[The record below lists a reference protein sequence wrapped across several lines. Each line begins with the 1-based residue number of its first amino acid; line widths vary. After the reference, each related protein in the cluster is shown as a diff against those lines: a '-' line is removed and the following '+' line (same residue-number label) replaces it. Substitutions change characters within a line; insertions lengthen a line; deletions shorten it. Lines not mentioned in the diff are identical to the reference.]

1 MAAGMDAAA
10 GRMRPVAIRTLGCK
24 VNTYESEQ
32 ILERLVRTGR
42 YCAAA
47 GGEAELVIVNS
58 CTVTREADR
67 QTRQEIRRSVRDN
80 PNALVV
86 VTGCYAEMDAAA
98 CSQVDGV
105 DLVVGNALKLRIPEI
120 LSRFEAGELPR
131 IVTAHDAGDLL
142 GLPDLLLSGF
152 AERARA
158 FVQIQQG
165 CDQGCTFCIIHRAR
179 GASRSIAPEAIVR
192 QVRRLAGSGF
202 REFVLCGVDLGSWGR
217 DLGAGNDFVTL
228 LRSIIAVDDD
238 FRIRLGSLD
247 PVHIDPE
254 LVDLIAAEPRL
265 CPHLHVSMQ
274 SGHTLILK
282 RMKRRYDR
290 EALYRAVLGA
300 RDRIDD
306 LVVGADVMAG
316 FPTEDDE
323 HFEATRRA
331 IVELDVA
338 FPHVFPYSPR
348 PGTPAARIPRQVDAP
363 TRQARAAALRET
375 GREVLER
382 TLHRFHGRHVDM
394 LVEGTDGDGSLARGR
409 LANYLP
415 ATAVMP
421 GADDVRGQ
429 WCRIS
434 ISGNDGASLHGES
447 AQLTLK

>member
-1 MAAGMDAAA
+1 MAAGTDAVG
-10 GRMRPVAIRTLGCK
+10 GRVRPVAIRTLGCK
-24 VNTYESEQ
+24 VNSYESEQ

-42 YCAAA
+42 YAAAA

-80 PNALVV
+80 PNARVV

-98 CSQVDGV
+98 CSEVEGV
-105 DLVVGNALKLRIPEI
+105 DLVVGNALKLRIPE
-120 LSRFEAGELPR
+120 LLARFEAGELPR
-131 IVTAHDAGDLL
+131 IVTPDDAVELL

-179 GASRSIAPEAIVR
+179 GASRSIAPDAIVR
-192 QVRRLAGSGF
+192 QVRRLADAGF

-217 DLGAGNDFVTL
+217 DLGAGNDLVTL
-228 LRSIIAVDDD
+228 LRSILAVDDD

-247 PVHIDPE
+247 PAHIGSG
-254 LVDLIAAEPRL
+254 LIALMAAEQRL

-290 EALYRAVLGA
+290 DGLYRAVLGA
-300 RDRIDD
+300 RERIDD

-316 FPTEDDE
+316 FPTEDEE

-331 IVELDVA
+331 IVDLDVA

-348 PGTPAARIPRQVDAP
+348 PGTPAARIPRQVHAR
-363 TRQARAAALRET
+363 TRQERAAALREA
-375 GREVLER
+375 GREVLQR
-382 TLHRFHGRHVDM
+382 TLDRFRGRYADM
-394 LVEGTDGDGSLARGR
+394 LVEGADGDGSLARGR

-415 ATAVMP
+415 ATAVVP
-421 GADDVRGQ
+421 DADEARGQ
-429 WCRIS
+429 WRRIS

-447 AQLTLK
+447 AQVTLK